1 MNIQQAVAFSPEKRV
16 LESPRI
22 GRFEFK
28 DDDLII
34 LTSPIIGFQNLS
46 EFLFISSQEF
56 LPFSYFQSA
65 EDANVTFIIAE
76 IKPLFSDFNPKLTRA
91 DKKALEYCDNDE
103 LSFFGIV
110 VVKDDPEKAT
120 INLKAP
126 IVINNKKKLAKQ
138 VILDEDKYQI
148 KTPLFR

>member
-1 MNIQQAVAFSPEKRV
+1 MNIQQAVAFSPERRV

-22 GRFEFK
+22 GRFEFT

-46 EFLFISSQEF
+46 KFLFISSQEF
-56 LPFSYFQSA
+56 LPFSYFQSV
-65 EDANVTFIIAE
+65 EDANVTFIIGE
-76 IKPLFSDFNPKLTRA
+76 IKALFSDYNPKLTRG
-91 DKKALEYCDNDE
+91 DKKALKYCDNDE

-110 VVKDDPEKAT
+110 VVKDDPNKAT

-126 IVINNKKKLAKQ
+126 IVINNNKKLAKQ
-138 VILDEDKYQI
+138 MILDEDKYQI
-148 KTPLFR
+148 KTPLFK